1 MTVNWNHPWIAKYAD
16 YITHFKSEAVSTR
29 SEKKEEPQSANRQ
42 LSVSSVFKINRMLRN
57 VFLATQMDPEAL
69 YSLSEA
75 RSVLNAYI
83 QTHSLVNEENP
94 SVVVRLLFRSE
105 D

>member
-1 MTVNWNHPWIAKYAD
+1 MTVNWNHPWIAKYVD
-16 YITHFKSEAVSTR
+16 YITHFKSEAVSAR
-29 SEKKEEPQSANRQ
+29 SEKKEEPQSANQQ

-75 RSVLNAYI
+75 RSVLSAYI
-83 QTHSLVNEENP
+83 QTHSLVNEGNP
-94 SVVVRLLFRSE
+94 SVVVCLPFWSE